1 MNNRYRIRKLTKDHW
16 YNRGHS
22 HPCCDSLD
30 NNQELQAPYHPAHEN
45 EGTDT
50 TVDTYYC
57 PRGHEFQSSNP
68 LVIAV
73 ESNPDYN
80 SGPVCSFCLVDWY
93 RNNVN
98 AELKS

>member
-1 MNNRYRIRKLTKDHW
+1 MNNKYRLRKLTKEHW

-50 TVDTYYC
+50 TIDNYYC

-73 ESNPDYN
+73 ESNPEYN
-80 SGPVCSFCLVDWY
+80 SGPVCSYCLVDWY

>member
-1 MNNRYRIRKLTKDHW
+1 MSNRYRIRKLTKDHW

-30 NNQELQAPYHPAHEN
+30 ANQELQAPYHHVN
-45 EGTDT
+45 EHGGTDT
-50 TVDTYYC
+50 IVDTYSC